1 MSDFTIN
8 IDSKL
13 DLSKA
18 RSEMNSF
25 LSEFKNE
32 PIKINVELD
41 PKSINTTNFG
51 KQIQSSFSSAGT
63 NAGKAFTKNME
74 SSINS
79 TNINKLVS
87 RLNAKGISK
96 DIVSGAEKS
105 LNTLTKAGIQINKIK
120 EVFSGDNLVS
130 LKIDGVDSLGNAVS
144 VIDKLNKKTKEFVST
159 TTYTTSFKDISKD
172 AENAKSK
179 LLSLDEIK
187 TRLFKAQ
194 GNVGSLQAQFGN
206 VDKFSQDFNE
216 LGISIKNALSQ
227 VDNGDSSKLSS
238 VLAEIEG
245 KVKTLTTSTR
255 EWHKVNQTEADITA
269 SSRKYLEDTERAVN
283 KQKELQSALIA
294 FKKQN
299 STLFDPKSENYSS
312 SIVDEFS
319 EVENAIN
326 RISSISS
333 TKIASNMFS
342 GLRASVKTAT
352 EEIKTESSEL
362 EKVQDK
368 FANAQSKFNSIQSAF
383 SKSSQ
388 SVLGTNGY
396 NQIQAYLNQAT
407 SAMERFNAEA
417 RQGENANLDSLNA
430 DMKEFISLT
439 NRATS
444 EYNKLNAP
452 ASVVKQQN
460 TLNEFQRWMNKNSK
474 AYKAGGTRYNSII
487 SSLQGNLTG
496 GQLEEAISQIKSFKT
511 EMELTGNVGLSFSQE
526 MGRGMK
532 VIGQFATTYGIIQ
545 RIPETIMNMA
555 NAVIEVDT
563 AMTNLYKV
571 TDETDAKYSEFLSN
585 ASKNAKSLGRDISS
599 YITQTSEWAK
609 LGYSMD
615 SSSELAKVSSIYAN
629 VGEVDDKTAVSDLVT
644 VMKAYNMQDSQAMN
658 IADMLNELGNNYATS
673 AGDLGAGL
681 TKMAS
686 TMSMSNVSLEKSLA
700 ILTGG
705 TEITQNA
712 EELGNA
718 IKISVLR
725 MRGQK
730 GKLESLGENADDIES
745 VSKMQTQILNMTKG
759 AVNIM
764 DSADPT
770 KFRDYYDVMA
780 DIAEILPKLNQTD
793 QSNLIETLFGKNRAN
808 QGQAILQ
815 AFQSGQIQKAYQTAL
830 NSAGSAQKEQ
840 DRWLQSAEAKIQQFK
855 AQFQSLST
863 TAIDSNVFKGLI
875 DSGTTLLNI
884 LTQLIDVG
892 GGIPLMLGAIGGTA
906 FIKNLDL
913 FYFKLVT
920 SYKRMQRKWCCKQLC
935 VVTF

>member
-32 PIKINVELD
+32 PIKVKVDVDKSSLSKVNGQKIVINPSV
-41 PKSINTTNFG
+41 NT
-51 KQIQSSFSSAGT
+51 S
-63 NAGKAFTKNME
+63 
-74 SSINS
+74 
-79 TNINKLVS
+79 
-87 RLNAKGISK
+87 
-96 DIVSGAEKS
+96 
-105 LNTLTKAGIQINKIK
+105 GIQQATAKIK
-120 EVFSGDNLVS
+120 SQISAQKIQFKVDTGQTIADIAKIEAKMKNLGSSNYIKSSEFQNAYNVLEKFKNTKLDS
-130 LKIDGVDSLGNAVS
+130 SNIDQYNIALKTCQNYIQAASADLSTMATESQRITLKSNLQKTLKENSAY
-144 VIDKLNKKTKEFVST
+144 TKE
-159 TTYTTSFKDISKD
+159 
-172 AENAKSK
+172 AKAK
-179 LLSLDEIK
+179 LKSYIDEIEQ
-187 TRLFKAQ
+187 L
-194 GNVGSLQAQFGN
+194 GSTMT
-206 VDKFSQDFNE
+206 
-216 LGISIKNALSQ
+216 
-227 VDNGDSSKLSS
+227 KLDY
-238 VLAEIEG
+238 
-245 KVKTLTTSTR
+245 T
-255 EWHKVNQTEADITA
+255 
-269 SSRKYLEDTERAVN
+269 
-283 KQKELQSALIA
+283 
-294 FKKQN
+294 
-299 STLFDPKSENYSS
+299 
-312 SIVDEFS
+312 
-319 EVENAIN
+319 
-326 RISSISS
+326 RISNGL
-333 TKIASNMFS
+333 KEVNSNM
-342 GLRASVKTAT
+342 
-352 EEIKTESSEL
+352 
-362 EKVQDK
+362 
-368 FANAQSKFNSIQSAF
+368 
-383 SKSSQ
+383 
-388 SVLGTNGY
+388 
-396 NQIQAYLNQAT
+396 
-407 SAMERFNAEA
+407 
-417 RQGENANLDSLNA
+417 
-430 DMKEFISLT
+430 
-439 NRATS
+439 
-444 EYNKLNAP
+444 
-452 ASVVKQQN
+452 
-460 TLNEFQRWMNKNSK
+460 
-474 AYKAGGTRYNSII
+474 
-487 SSLQGNLTG
+487 
-496 GQLEEAISQIKSFKT
+496 ISQ
-511 EMELTGNVGLSFSQE
+511 GRVGKNWIEE

-532 VIGQFATTYGIIQ
+532 VIGQFATTYGIIH

-609 LGYSMD
+609 LGYNMN

-770 KFRDYYDVMA
+770 KFRDYYDVMS

-863 TAIDSNVFKGLI
+863 TAIDSNIFKGLI

>member
-1 MSDFTIN
+1 MKGVDYMPMDF
-8 IDSKL
+8 DV
-13 DLSKA
+13 
-18 RSEMNSF
+18 
-25 LSEFKNE
+25 
-32 PIKINVELD
+32 NV
-41 PKSINTTNFG
+41 KVRTT
-51 KQIQSSFSSAGT
+51 
-63 NAGKAFTKNME
+63 
-74 SSINS
+74 
-79 TNINKLVS
+79 
-87 RLNAKGISK
+87 
-96 DIVSGAEKS
+96 GAEKIDA
-105 LNTLTKAGIQINKIK
+105 LEKQIN
-120 EVFSGDNLVS
+120 S
-130 LKIDGVDSLGNAVS
+130 L
-144 VIDKLNKKTKEFVST
+144 
-159 TTYTTSFKDISKD
+159 
-172 AENAKSK
+172 
-179 LLSLDEIK
+179 
-187 TRLFKAQ
+187 
-194 GNVGSLQAQFGN
+194 
-206 VDKFSQDFNE
+206 
-216 LGISIKNALSQ
+216 
-227 VDNGDSSKLSS
+227 
-238 VLAEIEG
+238 
-245 KVKTLTTSTR
+245 
-255 EWHKVNQTEADITA
+255 
-269 SSRKYLEDTERAVN
+269 
-283 KQKELQSALIA
+283 
-294 FKKQN
+294 
-299 STLFDPKSENYSS
+299 
-312 SIVDEFS
+312 
-319 EVENAIN
+319 
-326 RISSISS
+326 
-333 TKIASNMFS
+333 
-342 GLRASVKTAT
+342 
-352 EEIKTESSEL
+352 KTESIKVKVDVDRSSLSKVNGQKIVINPSVNTSGIQQATAKIKSQISAQKIQFKVDTGQTIAYIKSSEFQNTYNVL
-362 EKVQDK
+362 EKFKNTKLDSSNIDQYNIALKTCQNYIQAASADLSTMATESQRITLK
-368 FANAQSKFNSIQSAF
+368 SSIQKTLKENSAYTKEAKAQL
-383 SKSSQ
+383 KSYIDEIEQ
-388 SVLGTNGY
+388 LGSNMTKLDYTRISNG
-396 NQIQAYLNQAT
+396 L
-407 SAMERFNAEA
+407 
-417 RQGENANLDSLNA
+417 
-430 DMKEFISLT
+430 KE
-439 NRATS
+439 
-444 EYNKLNAP
+444 
-452 ASVVKQQN
+452 V
-460 TLNEFQRWMNKNSK
+460 NS
-474 AYKAGGTRYNSII
+474 NM
-487 SSLQGNLTG
+487 
-496 GQLEEAISQIKSFKT
+496 ISQ
-511 EMELTGNVGLSFSQE
+511 GRVGKNWIEE
-526 MGRGMK
+526 MGRGIK
-532 VIGQFATTYGIIQ
+532 VIGQFATTYGIIH
-545 RIPETIMNMA
+545 RIPETIMKMA
-555 NAVIEVDT
+555 NAVVKVDT

-609 LGYSMD
+609 LGYNMN

-770 KFRDYYDVMA
+770 KFRDYYDVMS

-863 TAIDSNVFKGLI
+863 TAIDSNIFKGLI

-892 GGIPLMLGAIGGTA
+892 GGIPLIFGGTTIVKA
-906 FIKNLDL
+906 IKNFDRSNDFVL
-913 FYFKLVT
+913 YGCESIVA
-920 SYKRMQRKWCCKQLC
+920 
-935 VVTF
+935 